1 MPSCGDRCPSVTRNI
16 VHAKAIA
23 RTGSSL
29 RNISID
35 IRSGLIN
42 AVNPTT
48 NPMLLIYEPI
58 ALPMAMSGFPLRVAI
73 IVTIISGTDVA
84 KLTINVPINILGI
97 EKAVAK
103 DDDADTNLSPLYSK
117 RNMLEI
123 KIAEFCKSGFINRGC
138 ILC

>member
-1 MPSCGDRCPSVTRNI
+1 MPSCGERCPSVTRNI

-23 RTGSSL
+23 STGSSL

-35 IRSGLIN
+35 IRSGLTN

-58 ALPMAMSGFPLRVAI
+58 ALPMAMSGLPLRVAI

-84 KLTINVPINILGI
+84 KLTINVPINIFGI
-97 EKAVAK
+97 EKVVAK
-103 DDDADTNLSPLYSK
+103 DDDAETNLSPL
-117 RNMLEI
+117 
-123 KIAEFCKSGFINRGC
+123 
-138 ILC
+138 